1 MSGFFR
7 KWMQVTGWK
16 TNELADLLG
25 VSRQTIYAWKQ
36 GDSRPSAEALAKLEV
51 LSKGEI
57 TARSFVSGARSVVV
71 AQRLGQEP
79 QETPEDK

>member
-7 KWMQVTGWK
+7 KWMVVTGWK

-36 GDSRPSAEALAKLEV
+36 GDSLPSADALAKLEV

-57 TARSFVSGARSVVV
+57 SARTFVSGARHVVI
-71 AQRLGQEP
+71 AQRLGEEP
-79 QETPEDK
+79 SETPEDK

>member
-57 TARSFVSGARSVVV
+57 SARSFVSGARSLVEP
-71 AQRLGQEP
+71 LGAP
-79 QETPEDK
+79 SDTLTPPDDK